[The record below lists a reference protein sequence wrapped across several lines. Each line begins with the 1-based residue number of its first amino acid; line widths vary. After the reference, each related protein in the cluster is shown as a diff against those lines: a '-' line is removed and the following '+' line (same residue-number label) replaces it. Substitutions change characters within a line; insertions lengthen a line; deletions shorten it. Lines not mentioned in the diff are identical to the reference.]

1 MSQPRGKPPGEIF
14 STILALSDLI
24 ISSSTSQ
31 HNNMNM
37 SRRLLF
43 IVVVVVVVAVVQ
55 QQPAAAAFLLLP
67 SVSSTHYA
75 NTSSPRCRRALSSA
89 TADNDGNNNNT
100 NNNNQ
105 STSAISNAKQQ
116 IHQVISTI
124 TDGGRRSKKLTSTQ
138 RLQIFSALTHL
149 ESLNPTLPPV
159 RNNNNNNN
167 NNNPAPPP
175 PLVDG
180 PWIVLYTDAPPPS
193 NGQLGPFTGVAKQVI
208 NLKRGTYTNELY
220 VGGRGVDEDEDAW
233 LSAILE
239 ATWKEWD
246 GIYLEEEEDSSS
258 SSSSMATGRSS
269 DSSSDSAIIDHGAT
283 TATTTWRVDF
293 IKLTLSIFQIPI
305 FTQYFKEGTARIWKM
320 TYLDEDTRIV
330 RAGKTG
336 REGDDWI
343 FYMRRGRRKNSDDDE
358 K

>member
-1 MSQPRGKPPGEIF
+1 
-14 STILALSDLI
+14 
-24 ISSSTSQ
+24 
-31 HNNMNM
+31 MNM

-43 IVVVVVVVAVVQ
+43 IVVVVAVVQ

-89 TADNDGNNNNT
+89 TADNDGNNNN
-100 NNNNQ
+100 NNNQ
-105 STSAISNAKQQ
+105 STTAISNAKQQ

-138 RLQIFSALTHL
+138 RLQIFSAITHL

-159 RNNNNNNN
+159 RNNNNN

-239 ATWKEWD
+239 VFGLVA
-246 GIYLEEEEDSSS
+246 EEGND
-258 SSSSMATGRSS
+258 A
-269 DSSSDSAIIDHGAT
+269 
-283 TATTTWRVDF
+283 
-293 IKLTLSIFQIPI
+293 L
-305 FTQYFKEGTARIWKM
+305 
-320 TYLDEDTRIV
+320 
-330 RAGKTG
+330 
-336 REGDDWI
+336 
-343 FYMRRGRRKNSDDDE
+343 
-358 K
+358 